1 MSAAFLACHPER
13 SGAALYEVEGSRH
26 GSGKQSLLKKVG
38 FSFAPRD
45 PSTPL
50 RYARDESASGG
61 GE

>member
-50 RYARDESASGG
+50 RYARDDG
-61 GE
+61 